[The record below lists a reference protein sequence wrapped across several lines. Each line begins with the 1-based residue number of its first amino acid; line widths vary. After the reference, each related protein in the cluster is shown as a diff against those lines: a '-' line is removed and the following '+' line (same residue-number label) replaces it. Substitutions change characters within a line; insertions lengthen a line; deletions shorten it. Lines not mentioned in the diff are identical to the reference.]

1 MVLWLL
7 SLIQNGSEILLP
19 EHTMIQ
25 HNLPSS
31 IPCKFFYIS
40 YCMIFFDIVNKAAYA
55 LSSSN
60 LFSFRVTRM
69 PSILYHKHLA
79 VGECFLVLRS

>member
-1 MVLWLL
+1 M
-7 SLIQNGSEILLP
+7 
-19 EHTMIQ
+19 
-25 HNLPSS
+25 
-31 IPCKFFYIS
+31 S